1 MDLADYG
8 LEALHPGK
16 RLRTRAGRS
25 VTVGAPLGAGNE
37 GLVLRGEMDGKAVAV
52 KVLRPDRTGTR
63 LERTRALV
71 AKQLASS
78 VDAHIAGPFDQL
90 DFNGRAGHIS
100 WLVPGTD
107 VAALPDLPM
116 LLNSRQRV
124 MATIRLG
131 VLLAKIHR
139 AGMAFGDLNKGA
151 VRVLPAGEQDAEVY
165 LVDLDSAVLRGV
177 PLPPTLGAPDTAAPE
192 LRRGEQP
199 RSVAGWRAADWTA
212 YGHLAIELLLAKTA
226 GCGIYDPED
235 QVNAFMD
242 VPPFLGSDV
251 QSQRIDRSAGL
262 PSVVLPGEI
271 RRLLARLFSRDPA
284 VRDGAAFV
292 KALSA
297 EVMNNHQIQCKACGA
312 AYFVHQDLPTCPGCR
327 KVPCPALQVVLPD
340 GSRRPVSSGLHL
352 TRELMGNQPHVSRSH
367 ARLFRLGAV
376 TFVTALATN
385 SHTLLLRGGVRMELP
400 LGIHVPVMPGDRLR
414 LGAASAT
421 ELLIAVA

>member
-199 RSVAGWRAADWTA
+199 GRWRAGELRTGQPTA
-212 YGHLAIELLLAKTA
+212 IWPSS
-226 GCGIYDPED
+226 CC
-235 QVNAFMD
+235 
-242 VPPFLGSDV
+242 
-251 QSQRIDRSAGL
+251 L
-262 PSVVLPGEI
+262 PK
-271 RRLLARLFSRDPA
+271 RPA
-284 VRDGAAFV
+284 VAFTTPRIRSTRSWTFRRSWAAT
-292 KALSA
+292 
-297 EVMNNHQIQCKACGA
+297 CKASGSTA
-312 AYFVHQDLPTCPGCR
+312 ARGCQAWCCQG
-327 KVPCPALQVVLPD
+327 KSGVCWPD
-340 GSRRPVSSGLHL
+340 CS
-352 TRELMGNQPHVSRSH
+352 
-367 ARLFRLGAV
+367 A
-376 TFVTALATN
+376 ATQ
-385 SHTLLLRGGVRMELP
+385 R
-400 LGIHVPVMPGDRLR
+400 
-414 LGAASAT
+414 
-421 ELLIAVA
+421 